1 MNQSTTVSE
10 DEISCDFSCIMDT
23 PHMLVPHY
31 TGEEPP
37 KGITM
42 SDETYVPGKSFLESF
57 LEKNP
62 DITFTRDSIMS
73 GLANIMTERYGVEKT
88 QEAIDELR
96 TRWNPPLEDEAL
108 SEPVTTIEDPVGDM
122 IRHFAIFYE
131 HVVLL
136 EGYPQ
141 DVQPQL
147 RELKLLGE
155 RIHKCLI
162 QRDGLL
168 NTVNVK
174 RCEEAGMT
182 VTLDDQGENPDSRKR
197 GIFIQVTRGKAIL
210 RQRV

>member
-1 MNQSTTVSE
+1 MA
-10 DEISCDFSCIMDT
+10 
-23 PHMLVPHY
+23 VPNF
-31 TGEEPP
+31 TGTEPP
-37 KGITM
+37 KGIAV

-62 DITFTRDSIMS
+62 DITFTRESIMS

-96 TRWNPPLEDEAL
+96 SRWNPPLEDEAL
-108 SEPVTTIEDPVGDM
+108 SEPVTTMQDPVGDM

-136 EGYPQ
+136 EGYPK

-147 RELKLLGE
+147 KELKLLGK
-155 RIHKCLI
+155 RIHECLI
-162 QRDGLL
+162 VNGEL
-168 NTVNVK
+168 NAVNVK
-174 RCEEAGMT
+174 RCEEAHMN
-182 VTLDDQGENPDSRKR
+182 VTLSEVTGEKDGSKN
-197 GIFIQVTRGKAIL
+197 GWFIQVARGKAIL